1 MCYFNLFALT
11 PYNRKILLFSLL
23 LFFPFMEDPTVTT
36 PLYEPPEAITGR
48 RLPDEHKFKCDIW
61 AIVRWQS
68 ILSLLFPL
76 FFRTFVSLFP
86 PSSLYPSLSLLLTF
100 SLYSLSFVSSLSA
113 SPYRLQHFF
122 LHYGARFFFRA
133 AFLWKWQ
140 TGLLT
145 HTLVLDI
152 IYFKWLSSWD
162 AMRSKGVV
170 EQKCMLASLS
180 KKTVLHL
187 IYISLSLSVTFF
199 LALSLSF
206 FFLLSI

>member
-1 MCYFNLFALT
+1 MEIWAQPLSLICWVSLRAFHGNRTPERKEENRLIYDSQRGKKKMCYFNLFALT

-152 IYFKWLSSWD
+152 IYFK
-162 AMRSKGVV
+162 
-170 EQKCMLASLS
+170 
-180 KKTVLHL
+180 
-187 IYISLSLSVTFF
+187 
-199 LALSLSF
+199 
-206 FFLLSI
+206 